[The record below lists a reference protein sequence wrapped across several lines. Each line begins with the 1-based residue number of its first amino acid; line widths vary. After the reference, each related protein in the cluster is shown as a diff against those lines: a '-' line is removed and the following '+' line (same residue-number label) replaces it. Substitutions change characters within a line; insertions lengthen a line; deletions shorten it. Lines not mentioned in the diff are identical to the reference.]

1 MKNLGFKVFT
11 TSWQQEKDVMVYNG
25 SSWGSAQDVMVYN
38 GSSWVSA
45 YKFPTAVADTLSTS
59 TGSTLNF
66 SFQIN
71 KAPSSGHTFK
81 IMSGDVA
88 VFTRKGQASATG
100 SNYLIKPAD
109 AFAASACTG
118 YKDQTLTMRYFPD
131 SDQQYYIDIFTFKCS
146 SSNQYTIL
154 LKII

>member
-1 MKNLGFKVFT
+1 
-11 TSWQQEKDVMVYNG
+11 MVYNG
-25 SSWGSAQDVMVYN
+25 SSWVSAQDVMVYN
-38 GSSWVSA
+38 GSSWVSV

-59 TGSTLNF
+59 TGNTLNF

-71 KAPSSGHTFK
+71 KAPSSAHTFK
-81 IMSGDVA
+81 MMSGDTV
-88 VFTRKGQASATG
+88 VFTRKGEASAVSG
-100 SNYLIKPAD
+100 SSNYSIRPTD

-154 LKII
+154 FKII